1 MDYRWC
7 TIPINIINTGDTV
20 IEDYKLELIFDANSI
35 LAIDDKFHY
44 VNSMLMNQ
52 AAVAQ
57 INASKEA
64 KREVFESSEYRNV
77 IIFKPIE
84 KNLVQTDHKTFSV
97 GVKPKDGV
105 SEIKISWV
113 VKSRD
118 YKKAGTLLLK
128 VNPQYKDKKVNIE
141 VENESELKEP
151 EIIIEPKIVEE

>member
-1 MDYRWC
+1 VIFPVSYE
-7 TIPINIINTGDTV
+7 DTV
-20 IEDYKLELIFDANSI
+20 IEDYKLELIFDADSI

-44 VNSMLMNQ
+44 VNNVFMNQ

-57 INASKEA
+57 INASNEA

-84 KNLVQTDHKTFSV
+84 KNLVQTDHRTFSV

-113 VKSRD
+113 VKSHD
-118 YKKAGTLLLK
+118 YQKTGTLLLK
-128 VNPQYKDKKVNIE
+128 VNPLYEDKKVNIE

-151 EIIIEPKIVEE
+151 EVVIEPKIVEE